1 MERYLAGT
9 LSRSELSEL
18 LDYFGADHEKDLLT
32 DHIRLA
38 MLDDVTVD
46 NPGLLDDISSRVQHR
61 LDDIIVP
68 KSVVR
73 KLIPYSVAASILVA
87 VCLGGYFLVHDK
99 KEPQA
104 EKRVASTEA
113 EIRPGGNRAVL
124 TLGNGEQI
132 VIDGAAN
139 GQLASESG
147 TSISKTEDGEIV
159 YEPAG
164 ASAEDAQRITY
175 NVIEIPKG
183 GQYKLVLSDGSA
195 VWLNAGSS
203 LRYPTRFAGNERLVE
218 LQGEAY
224 FEVAKSRQMP
234 FVVKHGDARVLVLG
248 THFNVSG
255 YADDALKKITLLEGS
270 VKVSRANRAD
280 NQALVPGEQAQIAG
294 DGEIK
299 LLKDVDLEA
308 VMAWKNGLFEF
319 NGNSIQ
325 EVMKLVS
332 RWYDVDVEYKGQV
345 SHKFYG
351 NISRDADIHELL
363 KLLEMTKG
371 VKFIVEPQKKKIT
384 VMPYQ

>member
-18 LDYFGADHEKDLLT
+18 LDYFGADQEKDLLS

-38 MLDDVTVD
+38 MHDDVTVD

-61 LDDIIVP
+61 LDDIIRP
-68 KSVVR
+68 KSAVR

-87 VCLGGYFLVHDK
+87 VCLGGYFLLHDK
-99 KEPQA
+99 KEPRA
-104 EKRVASTEA
+104 EKRTASAVA

-132 VIDGAAN
+132 VIDGAAK

-164 ASAEDAQRITY
+164 ASIKDAQRITY

-255 YADDALKKITLLEGS
+255 YADDPVMKITLLEGS
-270 VKVSRANRAD
+270 VKVSRVNRAD
-280 NQALVPGEQAQIAG
+280 NQTLVPGEQAQIAG

-332 RWYDVDVEYKGQV
+332 RWYDVDVEYKGRV